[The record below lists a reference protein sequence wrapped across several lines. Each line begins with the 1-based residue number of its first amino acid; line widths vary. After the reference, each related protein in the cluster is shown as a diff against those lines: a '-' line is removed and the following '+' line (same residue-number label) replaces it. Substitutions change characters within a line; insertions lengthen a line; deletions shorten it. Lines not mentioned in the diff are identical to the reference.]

1 MRDPGKAVRLC
12 NPEINNICAIEFSA
26 FGKVTVQTLP
36 VYYGTVNALMFFCRP
51 VVPSKYQS
59 QALM

>member
-26 FGKVTVQTLP
+26 FGKATVQTLP

-51 VVPSKYQS
+51 VVPSKH
-59 QALM
+59 